1 MWIPKYKR
9 DELKGVESP
18 IPTQVVS
25 NEEILPRPQSKEQKQ
40 VERLIHEMGEAYAKK
55 LGLKRRD
62 FMRTTMGFATALLA
76 MNKVFGNHWEVD
88 PVEAFEP
95 AATEEKF
102 PKGEYFIIDV
112 QTHFTN
118 TYDLGNERRTGGG
131 GFRQYEFLK
140 NMGFNLKADA
150 EAYSFH
156 NFLKEIFFDSETS
169 IAVISG
175 VPTREKQRD
184 GQGQVLE
191 GPARSRAGLPSW
203 LMSKRKQDIN
213 QMAGGLRALCQGHVA
228 PNHYW
233 DKVKN
238 QPDWP
243 ALYEQ
248 MEREAKLYKIDSWK
262 WYCHTDPGLS
272 GGGFQLD
279 DEMSVKF
286 YEKARELG
294 VKLFSVHKGFS
305 YQSRT
310 FGHLANPKDVE
321 KAALQNPDL
330 TFVIY
335 HSALKHGPNEPDYI
349 KNNQFDPTTGDFLWH
364 NVLMDIKK
372 RNPKINNIYCEIG
385 SSFGLLAVDNPLMCQ
400 HLIGKNV
407 KHYGS
412 DHVIWG
418 TDCLWWGSP
427 QWAIDLMKRLQISDE
442 LCEKFGYKKLTNQ
455 DKANIFG
462 LNAAKLYK
470 INPKSKVNPLPDDAV
485 SRFKKREYA
494 DEKIGAY
501 PAHNA
506 QGWVRASD

>member
-25 NEEILPRPQSKEQKQ
+25 NEEILPRPQSEEQKQ
-40 VERLIHEMGEAYAKK
+40 VERLIHEMGEANAKK

-95 AATEEKF
+95 AVTAEKF

-118 TYDLGNERRTGGG
+118 AYDLGNERRGGGG

-156 NFLKEIFFDSETS
+156 NFVKEIFFDSETS

-175 VPTREKQRD
+175 VPSREKQRD
-184 GQGQVLE
+184 DQGKVLE

-213 QMAGGLRALCQGHVA
+213 QLAGGLRALCQGNVA

-262 WYCHTDPGLS
+262 WYCHTDPGMS

-279 DEMSVKF
+279 DEMSAKF
-286 YEKARELG
+286 YEKARQLG
-294 VKLFSVHKGFS
+294 VKRFSVHKGFS

-310 FGHLANPKDVE
+310 LGHLANPKDVE

-330 TFVIY
+330 TFVVY
-335 HSALKHGPNEPDYI
+335 HSALKHGSNEQDYV
-349 KNNQFDPTTGDFLWH
+349 KNNEFDPTTGDFLWH

-372 RNPKINNIYCEIG
+372 RNPKINNVYCEIG

-407 KHYGS
+407 KYYGS
-412 DHVIWG
+412 ENVIWG

-427 QWAIDLMKRLQISDE
+427 QWAIDMMKRFQISDE
-442 LCEKFGYKKLTNQ
+442 LCEKFGYKKLTKQ

-470 INPKSKVNPLPDDAV
+470 VNPKSKLNPLPDDAV
-485 SRFKKREYA
+485 ERFKKREYVE
-494 DEKIGAY
+494 EKIGAY